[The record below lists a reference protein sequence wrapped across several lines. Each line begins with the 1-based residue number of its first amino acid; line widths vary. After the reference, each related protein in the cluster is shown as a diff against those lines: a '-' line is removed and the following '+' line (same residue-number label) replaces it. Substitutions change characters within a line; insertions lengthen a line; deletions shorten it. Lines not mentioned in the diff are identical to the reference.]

1 MRPNVNT
8 PVSSRAMMLRARERR
23 EGGSREHEGGHQT
36 SCLSF
41 HRQLVFTASS
51 LFLREAQIY
60 RTDPT
65 FVMTLPVAVLAALTA
80 SAATAL
86 TPSHGYAASFAGGR
100 PIAAAVVRD
109 GAHQDL
115 QFPGM
120 RVVRAARSEGGDDGR
135 GGGAPGL
142 PGRPLARRPRASVGV
157 GLSAGDSILSQSA
170 PPRHGSPSC
179 RQR

>member
-1 MRPNVNT
+1 M
-8 PVSSRAMMLRARERR
+8 
-23 EGGSREHEGGHQT
+23 
-36 SCLSF
+36 
-41 HRQLVFTASS
+41 FTASS

-100 PIAAAVVRD
+100 PIAAAVWRD

-115 QFPGM
+115 QFLGM
-120 RVVRAARSEGGDDGR
+120 SRDASATPSGS
-135 GGGAPGL
+135 L
-142 PGRPLARRPRASVGV
+142 PASGV
-157 GLSAGDSILSQSA
+157 GCGV
-170 PPRHGSPSC
+170 
-179 RQR
+179 